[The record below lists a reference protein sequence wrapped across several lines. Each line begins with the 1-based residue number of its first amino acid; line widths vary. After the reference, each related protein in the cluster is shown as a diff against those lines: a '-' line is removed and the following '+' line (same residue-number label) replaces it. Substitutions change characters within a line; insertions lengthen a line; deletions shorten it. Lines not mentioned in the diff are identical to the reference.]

1 MNPFGR
7 SRDCAHVPSGG
18 ARSRAVIGGVPHP
31 KWHER
36 PLAAIVTSDGIPVS
50 AEELR
55 NFLSLRFLKWQIPDA
70 RVFAKEIPRTSVGT
84 FLKSKLRE
92 QYASWKGD

>member
-18 ARSRAVIGGVPHP
+18 ARSRAVIGVPHP

-36 PLAAIVTSDGIPVS
+36 AIAVIVTSDGIPVS

-55 NFLSLRFLKWQIPDA
+55 KFLSLRFLKWH
-70 RVFAKEIPRTSVGT
+70 T
-84 FLKSKLRE
+84 
-92 QYASWKGD
+92 